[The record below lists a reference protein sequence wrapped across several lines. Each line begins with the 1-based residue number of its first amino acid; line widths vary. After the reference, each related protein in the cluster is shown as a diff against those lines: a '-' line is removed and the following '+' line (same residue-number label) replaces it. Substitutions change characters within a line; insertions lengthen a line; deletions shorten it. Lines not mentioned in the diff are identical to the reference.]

1 MLAKRSSWAVGASSA
16 LVNLVAC
23 ALVLALLLLGQ
34 QGFGKGDTSAFLCWT
49 IPLALAIAAGRRTW
63 AALFGTSRP
72 AVRVLTLLVVAAA
85 LAYGWLWLVHLVLG
99 PLLYAFSFPVFY
111 VWLAGSS
118 AQLVFLSYYLPA
130 PAPLAKRAGWLWH
143 LLLIPAVGVGSVA
156 VVLGISYVASYS
168 AGPEKERYIIPADFQ
183 GDFRII
189 YGQPCG
195 IDPMYEQGRRVLQIP
210 ADGLLLI
217 KPAFKAGWIDND
229 YYVLDSLGHRQK
241 LYEQPAFQENKPWLP
256 CILPTGA
263 GVFGGPMPDGSFSGE
278 SPLAIYYTDF
288 KVFIENTG
296 PETEE
301 VIDRRRSRLDSL
313 TTEKVARCRKLRL
326 GTPSQ

>member
-1 MLAKRSSWAVGASSA
+1 MLPNRSGWAVSASSA

-23 ALVLALLLLGQ
+23 ALVLALLLLAQ
-34 QGFGKGDTSAFLCWT
+34 QGFGTGDTGAFLCWT
-49 IPLALAIAAGRRTW
+49 VPLALAIAAGRRTW

-72 AVRVLTLLVVAAA
+72 AVRGLAILVVAAA
-85 LAYGWLWLVHLVLG
+85 LAYGWLWLVHLALG

-118 AQLVFLSYYLPA
+118 AQLAFLSYYLPA
-130 PAPLAKRAGWLWH
+130 PAPLVKIAGWLGQ

-156 VVLGISYVASYS
+156 VVLGASYVASYS
-168 AGPEKERYIIPADFQ
+168 AAPEKERYIIPANFQ
-183 GDFRII
+183 GDIRII

-195 IDPMYEQGRRVLQIP
+195 IDPVYEQGRRVLQIP

-241 LYEQPAFQENKPWLP
+241 LYEQPAFQENKPRLP
-256 CILPTGA
+256 CIVLNGTG
-263 GVFGGPMPDGSFSGE
+263 GLGGLMPDGSFSSE
-278 SPLAIYYTDF
+278 SPLAINYTRF
-288 KVFIENTG
+288 KVFTKNTA
-296 PETEE
+296 PESEAE
-301 VIDRRRSRLDSL
+301 INRREDRLDSL
-313 TTEKVARCRKLRL
+313 ITEKVARCRELRPNA
-326 GTPSQ
+326 PSQ